1 MWRIYLTSSL
11 KNITNFK
18 HTLTPHLCPPLE
30 STQHIA
36 WDESSELPTTTQL
49 VEVNGVIKINTCI
62 SMN

>member
-36 WDESSELPTTTQL
+36 WDESSELPTTIHNL
-49 VEVNGVIKINTCI
+49 LK
-62 SMN
+62 SMVSLK